1 MADQPLSTMPL
12 FRRAELAVA
21 GAAVVLLIACSL
33 TVILLRLFSAT
44 SWSVSLVD
52 SLSQYPSHL
61 MLVAALLGGSIA
73 LSRGEA
79 LKIEVLNGLF
89 AAATRDRITRYVAAI
104 GLVFYLGFLALIGRH
119 LTVDYNPLVA
129 FIYLPLFL
137 IIGLK
142 LLWIALGKKA

>member
-1 MADQPLSTMPL
+1 MADQPLSPL
-12 FRRAELAVA
+12 PVFRRAELAVA
-21 GAAVVLLIACSL
+21 GIAVILLIACSL

-52 SLSQYPSHL
+52 ALSQYPSHL

-73 LSRGEA
+73 LSRREA

-89 AAATRDRITRYVAAI
+89 AEPTREKIARYVAAI
-104 GLVFYLGFLALIGRH
+104 GLIFYLGFLAVIGRH

-142 LLWIALGKKA
+142 LVWIALGKKA

>member
-1 MADQPLSTMPL
+1 MADQPLAPLPL

-21 GAAVVLLIACSL
+21 GAAVILLIASSL
-33 TVILLRLFSAT
+33 SVILLRLFSAT

-52 SLSQYPSHL
+52 ALSQYPSHL

-73 LSRGEA
+73 LSRREA

-89 AAATRDRITRYVAAI
+89 AEPTREKIARYVAAV
-104 GLVFYLGFLALIGRH
+104 GLIFYLGFLAVIGRH

-142 LLWIALGKKA
+142 LVWIALGKKA

>member
-1 MADQPLSTMPL
+1 MADQPLSPL
-12 FRRAELAVA
+12 PVFRRAELAVA
-21 GAAVVLLIACSL
+21 GIAVILLIACSL

-44 SWSVSLVD
+44 SCSVSLVD
-52 SLSQYPSHL
+52 ALSQYPSHL

-73 LSRGEA
+73 LSRREA

-89 AAATRDRITRYVAAI
+89 AEPTREKIARYVAAI
-104 GLVFYLGFLALIGRH
+104 GLIFYLGFLAVIGRH

-142 LLWIALGKKA
+142 LVWIALGKKA